1 MLMGNVQR
9 FCNIRLGRHAC
20 LESNPRGRHSC
31 TCTHTSLE
39 FLVSPFEW
47 HSSGL
52 CRVTF
57 FLEQL
62 SRDAICR
69 SPTVYPSEQIPC
81 KTSSVEMETDSKR
94 LDMLSHYSSALWI
107 CLFPVG
113 WYSVR
118 WLRKFRPWKGSD
130 IWDDTYE
137 LMVYT
142 IYLFFF

>member
-1 MLMGNVQR
+1 MLMDDVQR

-81 KTSSVEMETDSKR
+81 ETSPAEMETDSKR
-94 LDMLSHYSSALWI
+94 LDMLSHYSSALRI
-107 CLFPVG
+107 CLSS
-113 WYSVR
+113 WLISMC
-118 WLRKFRPWKGSD
+118 WLREFRPWKSLSNWYGA
-130 IWDDTYE
+130 IFPWHGIETR
-137 LMVYT
+137 LK
-142 IYLFFF
+142 